1 MQYSNLF
8 PGTFEM
14 PYFKNYTL
22 SYQLSSANW
31 AIFESVNLYN
41 NVSEPG
47 TNFENLFCNYD
58 LTSGVF
64 SEPPS
69 NSLFNIQNMQQLV
82 SLGESTANIMVNT
95 TETFNSSFTL
105 SSEWTTLTQNL
116 GLTDTKQTY
125 LLWLWLW
132 NAQKTSFQL
141 NTGKNGI
148 GYIGQIGSAA
158 FEDMV
163 SVMQL
168 EVPLFTI
175 AS

>member
-1 MQYSNLF
+1 
-8 PGTFEM
+8 
-14 PYFKNYTL
+14 
-22 SYQLSSANW
+22 
-31 AIFESVNLYN
+31 
-41 NVSEPG
+41 
-47 TNFENLFCNYD
+47 
-58 LTSGVF
+58 
-64 SEPPS
+64 
-69 NSLFNIQNMQQLV
+69 
-82 SLGESTANIMVNT
+82 MVNT
-95 TETFNSSFTL
+95 TEIFNSSFNL

-158 FEDMV
+158 FEDMI